1 MGFQAFRLPSFVP
14 VTLVALAALGCRDDA
29 ESPTSPGSTPAPGA
43 TTAAALPTF
52 TFLAVGGQHTCALD
66 AAGAAWCWGAG
77 GRLGDGKGLS
87 RSTPGRVAGG
97 LRFVQISAGARTTCG
112 ITTQNFAYCWG
123 DGPLG
128 DGGELIQ
135 SNVPVAVA
143 GGHHFRNVIVGNE
156 HTCAVTPGNIAF
168 CWGLGHWGELGTG
181 HSQFSNVPVRVYGGL
196 RWRRVYAGGQ
206 ATCGV
211 TLDDVA
217 YCWGFLLG
225 GKQPTKVPTVLRF
238 RQVWVGGGDYTDAQH
253 EEPDTPHACGIT
265 AEDKAYCWGWG
276 GDGEL
281 GQGTGMSSS
290 TPVAVSGGRSWR
302 QVVAGH
308 YHTCGVTRAEVAFC
322 WGVNQWGANGNGSFQ
337 GSLVPGRVKG
347 TLSFRSISTG
357 VLGLHT
363 CGLTD
368 AGKIYCWGYNVA
380 GQLGDG
386 TRTQRLAPVAVVAGN

>member
-1 MGFQAFRLPSFVP
+1 MPLYALNRALLAP
-14 VTLVALAALGCRDDA
+14 VALLALALSGCREDA
-29 ESPTSPGSTPAPGA
+29 DSPTAPESGPAPAAA
-43 TTAAALPTF
+43 TSAALPTF
-52 TFLAVGGQHTCALD
+52 TFLAAGGQHTCALD
-66 AAGAAWCWGAG
+66 ATGAAWCWGAG
-77 GRLGDGKGLS
+77 SRLGDGNGVS
-87 RSTPGRVAGG
+87 RSSPVRVVGG
-97 LRFVQISAGARTTCG
+97 LKFVQISAGSKTTCG
-112 ITTQNFAYCWG
+112 ITTQNLAYCWG

-128 DGGELIQ
+128 DGGDLIG
-135 SNVPVAVA
+135 SYVPVAVG

-156 HTCAVTPGNIAF
+156 HTCAVTPGDIAF

-181 HSQFSNVPVRVYGGL
+181 HSQFTNLPVRVYGGL

-206 ATCGV
+206 ASCGV
-211 TLDDVA
+211 TLDTVV

-225 GKQPTKVPTVLRF
+225 GKQPTKVPGGLQF

-253 EEPDTPHACGIT
+253 EEPDTPHACGVAT
-265 AEDKAYCWGWG
+265 DDKAYCWGYG
-276 GDGEL
+276 GEGEL
-281 GQGTGMSSS
+281 GQGTGMSST

-302 QVVAGH
+302 QVVAGF

-322 WGVNQWGANGNGSFQ
+322 WGVNQWGANGNGSLV
-337 GSLVPGRVKG
+337 GSNVPGKVNG
-347 TLSFRSISTG
+347 GISFASISTG
-357 VLGLHT
+357 TLGLHT